1 MANAFKLAGSWMEP
15 VEILGDVRNKR
26 LQGGLATQLSSAMNL
41 PSRLYLV
48 ASLLTA
54 FAISASADPIAF
66 PTAEGFGAQATGG
79 RGGDIYHVTTLADGG
94 PGSFREAVS
103 KGPRIVVFDVSGYI
117 DLKSAISVASNIT
130 IAGQTAPGD
139 GVSTRNYEV
148 SLSKSH
154 NIIVRYIH
162 LRQGLTPKQEK
173 KYALALDECSDII
186 LDHVSIEWGR
196 WDCIG
201 MNHATNLTVQNC
213 IIGPGVA
220 PQRFGCLCE
229 ADNVTF
235 SHNLWI
241 SNQSRNPKSKG
252 IVQYINN
259 VVYNWGVCG
268 YVGGHSGADHEADLV
283 GNYFIK
289 GPSSGKTFA
298 GEFKATDHIFQS
310 GNYVDLAMDG
320 TLNGR
325 PAQPD
330 DFGHG
335 DSAPTFLTAS
345 SLKPP
350 VPVTVD
356 TAADAYK
363 KVAAG
368 AGCSL
373 QRDAV
378 DTALIADLTS
388 LGKQGKTIEDPKE
401 MGGFGDLKDGP
412 AKINTSGSDIIPD
425 AWKQAHATMGD
436 NVEAFL
442 NSLAGDPASM
452 Q

>member
-26 LQGGLATQLSSAMNL
+26 LQGGLATQLSPAMNL

-401 MGGFGDLKDGP
+401 VGGFGDLKDGP

-425 AWKQAHATMGD
+425 AWKQAHATMGN